1 MKVSR
6 FNKGHQK
13 LSTQGQQA
21 RRSSTQAK
29 PPLTTSRKTPSSTTR
44 SEVKSNERDNA
55 RRCFKC
61 QGIGHMA
68 SECPSRRNVV
78 IREVSDGE
86 EEFDENVDPVWDAE
100 EIEEYPDEGELF
112 VIRKSVKRDTG
123 ERGESKGK
131 YFPHQMHSRK
141 KSLLGDQRKLHQRHV
156 EDVGRKLKLPI
167 EAHPHPYRL
176 QWLNKESDV

>member
-112 VIRKSVKRDTG
+112 VIRKVLSVTLAR
-123 ERGESKGK
+123 EEIKGK
-131 YFPHQMHSRK
+131 VFSTPDAQS
-141 KSLLGDQRKLHQRHV
+141 
-156 EDVGRKLKLPI
+156 
-167 EAHPHPYRL
+167 
-176 QWLNKESDV
+176 KEKFTW